1 MAVPDTALLFA
12 VRRAHARIHIEQDAS
27 GRTATMDCIDPAA
40 GKIGSA
46 ERFFSAVSQRVSK
59 RPIWLG
65 DAAAP
70 NAALPPTIQRIAGS

>member
-1 MAVPDTALLFA
+1 MTSSRHTLRDY
-12 VRRAHARIHIEQDAS
+12 Q
-27 GRTATMDCIDPAA
+27 AA
-40 GKIGSA
+40 APSRSLSSRPGQ

-70 NAALPPTIQRIAGS
+70 KAALPPTIQRIAGS